1 MGKDS
6 MAVSYT
12 DAKAEVEGLIA
23 RFARLSARNR
33 KRYNEPATRQ
43 EFILP
48 LFRTLGWNIENTREV
63 SPEER
68 VSRGFVDFA
77 FRLSGIPRFFL
88 ETKKIP
94 ENLEDPRWA
103 HQAINYAWL
112 KGVTWAVL
120 SDFRGA
126 QGLQRRVAGDHPRP
140 RYLQKIST
148 GTSTWIALTTCG
160 CCRARRWR
168 RERSI
173 KAAEAVGKKVK
184 KTPVSRLLFAD
195 LNRMAARALPTPPPL

>member
-1 MGKDS
+1 
-6 MAVSYT
+6 MAVSYA
-12 DAKAEVEGLIA
+12 DAKVEVEGLVE
-23 RFARLSARNR
+23 RFADLSARNR

-48 LFRTLGWNIENTREV
+48 LFRALGWNIENTREV

-77 FRLSGIPRFFL
+77 FRLGGIPRFFL

-120 SDFRGA
+120 SDFE
-126 QGLQRRVAGDHPRP
+126 GLKVFNAEWQETIPV
-140 RYLQKIST
+140 
-148 GTSTWIALTTCG
+148 
-160 CCRARRWR
+160 RA
-168 RERSI
+168 I
-173 KAAEAVGKKVK
+173 FK
-184 KTPVSRLLFAD
+184 D
-195 LNRMAARALPTPPPL
+195 LYWDE